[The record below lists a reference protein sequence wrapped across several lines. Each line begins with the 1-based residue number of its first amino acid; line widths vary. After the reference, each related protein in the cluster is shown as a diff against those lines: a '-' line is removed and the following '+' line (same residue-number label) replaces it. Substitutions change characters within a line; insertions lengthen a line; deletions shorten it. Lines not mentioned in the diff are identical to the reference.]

1 MIVVAAFNQKK
12 ALERAFSLWTFVSS
26 STIDPLLPSQVHLM
40 YEQVG
45 VSDPAPRLRNPVVRV
60 VSMETAEAREVVE
73 VPDLSTGLYLLCAEL
88 RAPRGL
94 PRVLQSTC
102 FTARVHT
109 STSQAEQGRYWTHKI
124 KVLYL
129 TIPDLNNS
137 NNDLKSNGQSCIFA
151 TNDINVTFAT

>member
-1 MIVVAAFNQKK
+1 
-12 ALERAFSLWTFVSS
+12 
-26 STIDPLLPSQVHLM
+26 M

-109 STSQAEQGRYWTHKI
+109 STSQAEQGRYRTQNKGF
-124 KVLYL
+124 
-129 TIPDLNNS
+129 TSDN
-137 NNDLKSNGQSCIFA
+137 
-151 TNDINVTFAT
+151 T

>member
-1 MIVVAAFNQKK
+1 
-12 ALERAFSLWTFVSS
+12 
-26 STIDPLLPSQVHLM
+26 M

-129 TIPDLNNS
+129 TIPDLNNTATMIS
-137 NNDLKSNGQSCIFA
+137 KATVKAVYLQQMISMSHLPRNNRHCCQLGHVTC
-151 TNDINVTFAT
+151 NVSPVTPRDT

>member
-1 MIVVAAFNQKK
+1 MI
-12 ALERAFSLWTFVSS
+12 
-26 STIDPLLPSQVHLM
+26 TIVMRETPAHHLPPSPRPGSHRTGLILMLMAHQREHPQTLRLRISPSVHFPDSKVHLM

-109 STSQAEQGRYWTHKI
+109 STSQAEQESSSGRWRRSPGGSGPGT
-124 KVLYL
+124 
-129 TIPDLNNS
+129 
-137 NNDLKSNGQSCIFA
+137 
-151 TNDINVTFAT
+151 